1 MNLANRVAI
10 VTGAG
15 NGLGKAYALQ
25 LSKLG
30 AKVVVNDTGGNRHGV
45 GVAHS
50 AADAVVDEIRSLH
63 GKDAAVASYSSVE
76 DGGSIVQTALDTYG
90 QLDILVNNAGIL
102 RDVTLK
108 NMTDED
114 WHSVLNVHLNGTM
127 SVTKAAWPILRA
139 QQYGRIINVSSASG
153 LYGNVG
159 QANYGAAKMG
169 IAGLSFTA
177 AKEGRRNNIKV
188 NVIAPLA
195 MSRMTE
201 TIPSSPSV
209 LARLQTQYVAP
220 LVGYLAHEDCAVSG
234 HVYEVGAGW
243 VSRVRW
249 QRSRGV
255 VFPKDGMTI
264 DAIAANLDAI
274 EAFEDDQVTYP
285 TSLMDSIHACE
296 DALATDK
303 ST

>member
-63 GKDAAVASYSSVE
+63 GEDAAVASYSSVE
-76 DGGSIVQTALDTYG
+76 DGGSIVQTALDAYG

-108 NMTDED
+108 NMTDDD

-127 SVTKAAWPILRA
+127 RYDPSRSPIIDSNRL
-139 QQYGRIINVSSASG
+139 N
-153 LYGNVG
+153 
-159 QANYGAAKMG
+159 
-169 IAGLSFTA
+169 
-177 AKEGRRNNIKV
+177 
-188 NVIAPLA
+188 
-195 MSRMTE
+195 
-201 TIPSSPSV
+201 PS
-209 LARLQTQYVAP
+209 
-220 LVGYLAHEDCAVSG
+220 
-234 HVYEVGAGW
+234 
-243 VSRVRW
+243 
-249 QRSRGV
+249 
-255 VFPKDGMTI
+255 K
-264 DAIAANLDAI
+264 
-274 EAFEDDQVTYP
+274 
-285 TSLMDSIHACE
+285 
-296 DALATDK
+296 
-303 ST
+303 